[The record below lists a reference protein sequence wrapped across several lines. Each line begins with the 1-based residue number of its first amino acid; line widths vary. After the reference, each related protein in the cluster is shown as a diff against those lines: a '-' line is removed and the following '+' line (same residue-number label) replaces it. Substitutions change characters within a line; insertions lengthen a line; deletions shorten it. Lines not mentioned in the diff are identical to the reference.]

1 MDSGFGSR
9 RDNLVKK
16 ENDSHPGEATDDY
29 EADKS
34 VKEGQ
39 ISRTDKLGSAGLYVV
54 VSILITFANKVVLTS
69 YDLRSFVFVSFSQAL
84 TAVILLPVVC
94 KVFKYPLPSDLWKS
108 FKSLHPLPLISVLNA
123 VFSLGGTQ
131 RLSIP
136 MMTVLR
142 RFTILLTMI
151 FELFLLKVYPSPM
164 VAASVAMMIIGAVI
178 AVVDDLVFSLSG
190 YIFVLSSDVFTAL
203 NGVFNKKKME
213 DCKEVGMHG
222 ILFVNNLFCAPVM
235 CAVSILNGDMK
246 RVIGLDVWKDPRF
259 IAWFGLASTLGVCLH
274 FSMLYCTHANSALTT
289 SVVGCLKNIATTY
302 GGMVLVPGYAF
313 TVWNFIGI
321 NLSMAGS
328 LVYSGVRYFEI
339 RRKG

>member
-164 VAASVAMMIIGAVI
+164 VH
-178 AVVDDLVFSLSG
+178 
-190 YIFVLSSDVFTAL
+190 TCL
-203 NGVFNKKKME
+203 N
-213 DCKEVGMHG
+213 
-222 ILFVNNLFCAPVM
+222 
-235 CAVSILNGDMK
+235 S
-246 RVIGLDVWKDPRF
+246 PRPRSRF
-259 IAWFGLASTLGVCLH
+259 
-274 FSMLYCTHANSALTT
+274 
-289 SVVGCLKNIATTY
+289 
-302 GGMVLVPGYAF
+302 
-313 TVWNFIGI
+313 
-321 NLSMAGS
+321 
-328 LVYSGVRYFEI
+328 
-339 RRKG
+339 